1 MMIGIL
7 VILSFRDLLKRYC
20 ELTSSVEMRI
30 KTCMQLLL
38 WTTGAKLPVFSVQK
52 RSSAL
57 ITCTSAAY
65 IQIKYSRQFLSQKQT
80 L

>member
-7 VILSFRDLLKRYC
+7 VILSLRDLLKRYC
-20 ELTSSVEMRI
+20 ELTSSVEMRAVTFI
-30 KTCMQLLL
+30 MHRA
-38 WTTGAKLPVFSVQK
+38 WITGAKLPVFSVQK

-65 IQIKYSRQFLSQKQT
+65 IQI
-80 L
+80 